1 MIARMRLLIAT
12 MLCLFPLLAQD
23 APKQDAPKK
32 GGGGPPKNLKILQPD
47 QVRPAMAAFRAA
59 LGVGC
64 DHCHI
69 QGNFASDENP
79 KKDVARTMLTMVHDI
94 NTKLGAQAG
103 TMKVTCYT
111 CHRGAVTPLTAP
123 PAAAPPQQ

>member
-1 MIARMRLLIAT
+1 
-12 MLCLFPLLAQD
+12 MLCLFPLLGQD

-32 GGGGPPKNLKILQPD
+32 GGGGPPKNLKILTPE
-47 QVRPAMAAFRAA
+47 QVRPAMQAFRQA

-79 KKDVARTMLTMVHDI
+79 KKEVARTMLGMVHDI
-94 NTKLGAQAG
+94 NTKLGADAA

-111 CHRGAVTPLTAP
+111 CHRGAATPLTAP
-123 PAAAPPQQ
+123 PPAQ